1 MIKTISKLIIF
12 LLLILGIVIFYL
24 SYFGIETK
32 RFNQLIKDRISKTN
46 QNVDIELNKV
56 KVILNL
62 NNFTVGLNT
71 IDPNIIFEN
80 KKIRVREIETNFS
93 IKSFLNK
100 EFAIRNLLINTRE
113 NKIKNVL
120 SFIRL
125 YKNSPQ
131 LFIFGKTIEEGTLKS
146 IISLNFDNEGK
157 IIDDYDIEGLII
169 NTKMRLFNK
178 QIINNINS
186 RFKIK
191 KNWYSL
197 SNSNIEFKKIKLSS
211 KDIRITKRERDKYY
225 KIKGDFQSQK
235 SMITPDIISIFLKEN
250 FKDLNFSD
258 LNFSSDNDFEF
269 KIDKKLKVSDI
280 VFQSKIDLTKFI
292 YKKVSANLK
301 KYIPNY
307 NNVIELNDH
316 KMELT
321 INKNKLTVKG
331 NGKFLIDEKSDEI
344 NYKINSIN
352 GNYDFLTRIQF
363 KNNPLKFE
371 ILDYKKSKDK
381 NSILVI
387 EGIYN
392 KNKSIN
398 IKNLSFVESKNKFS
412 IKDLNLNNNF
422 KLNNVKTVDIDFINE
437 SEKYNKISLIR
448 NKKNYKLNGKVF
460 DASIIIDRILES
472 TNNSDVSS
480 IFNNFNS
487 NVILKFDKTYIDKI
501 SYINNLSG
509 SINFTNNKINQLN
522 LESSFSNNKKITL
535 SINTNVNNEKVT
547 TLFSSY
553 PKPLVKKYKFIK
565 GFEDGVLDF
574 YSIKKNNTSR
584 SVLKIDNFKVK
595 EIPVLAKLL
604 TLASLQG
611 IADLLTG
618 EGIRFTDFEMLF
630 SNKDKLM
637 TIEEIYAI
645 GPAISIMMS
654 GYIESKELVSLRGTL
669 VPATTINRTI
679 SSIPLI
685 GDILIGKKVGEGVF
699 GVSFKIKG
707 PPKKLKTTVNPVKTL
722 TPRFIT
728 RTLEKIKKNN

>member
-211 KDIRITKRERDKYY
+211 KVIRITKRERDKYY